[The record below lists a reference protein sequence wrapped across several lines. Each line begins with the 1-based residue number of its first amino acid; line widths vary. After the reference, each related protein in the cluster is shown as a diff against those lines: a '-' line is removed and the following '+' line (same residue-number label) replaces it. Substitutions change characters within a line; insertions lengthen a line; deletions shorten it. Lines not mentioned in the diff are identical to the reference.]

1 MKDVLGR
8 DIVPGDRVG
17 CAFSY
22 SQASV
27 GTIRLGEVVEIE
39 KHHPYPRNPDYETY
53 RVKCKWDKDGK
64 VSPWM
69 HYGAD
74 HRWIKI

>member
-1 MKDVLGR
+1 MKDVVGN

-27 GTIRLGEVVEIE
+27 GTIRLGEVVEIDVT
-39 KHHPYPRNPDYETY
+39 PGPNGDWIQ
-53 RVKCKWDKDGK
+53 VKCRWDRDTSK

-69 HYGAD
+69 HYGAP
-74 HRWIKI
+74 HRWIKL

>member
-1 MKDVLGR
+1 MKDVLGN

-27 GTIRLGEVVEIE
+27 GTIRLGEVVEIRTGTNRWGSTE
-39 KHHPYPRNPDYETY
+39 VQ
-53 RVKCKWDKDGK
+53 VKCRWDRDTSK

-69 HYGAD
+69 SYSD
-74 HRWIKI
+74 ETRWIKI